1 MNPNKSTQRQ
11 YFLGTLEPDVRS
23 EIENCY
29 FTDRN
34 FFAEIEATEAEMID
48 AYLYG
53 ELSAE
58 ERHQFELHYLASPDR
73 RERVEQ
79 LKELKDEILPKYVR
93 EWAPDLFVEPV
104 SDQKP
109 VRPTEVPP
117 AVLIPVEGGRSL
129 WERLVEFF
137 GGPVPAL
144 QFAMSLTGVVLISG
158 TVFYFY
164 QSNKL
169 EETEATAA
177 AAFDRERAEIRRSA
191 ELAQQ
196 QLQQQISETKQQ
208 LETKQKEVDD
218 LKSQQKNPLK
228 ISPVSAVDLEPT
240 TEQPKGGGPESLK
253 TYSLSG
259 LPTVPFHLKL
269 PKATGTVPE
278 YRTFRINLVRNNE
291 YIWEGTQPVPA
302 NWKEGI
308 TLTIKIPL
316 NLVTQG
322 TYVVKVYG
330 EPGPQDEPY
339 QRYKFQVER

>member
-11 YFLGTLEPDVRS
+11 YFLGTLAPDVRS
-23 EIENCY
+23 EVETCY

-34 FFAEIEATEAEMID
+34 FFAEIEETEAEMID

-58 ERHQFELHYLASPDR
+58 EHQQFELHYLASPDR

-79 LKELKDEILPKYVR
+79 LKGLKDEILPKYAR
-93 EWAPDLFVEPV
+93 EWAPDLFVEPAP
-104 SDQKP
+104 DQKT
-109 VRPTEVPP
+109 VRPNEVPP

-191 ELAQQ
+191 DLAQQ
-196 QLQQQISETKQQ
+196 QLQQQISDTKQQ

-228 ISPVSAVDLEPT
+228 ISPVPAVDLEPT
-240 TEQPKGGGPESLK
+240 TENPKGGDPEALK
-253 TYSLSG
+253 KYSLSG

-269 PKATGTVPE
+269 PKVTGTVPE
-278 YRTFRINLVRNNE
+278 YTTFRINLIRNNE
-291 YIWEGTQPVPA
+291 YIWEGTQPAPG
-302 NWKEGI
+302 NWKDGT

-322 TYVVKVYG
+322 KYTVKVYG

-339 QRYKFQVER
+339 HLYKFQIEK